1 MGKSSSATTSSFLLW
16 SLLWVAYCKIWYL
29 NHLAISARINGG
41 NRSIWL
47 FLSKTPR
54 KEHPLRRP
62 LPKSPYQSLIQ
73 WLIATPPVEKTTHC
87 PNQPLQVKACQ
98 NENILVTART
108 THSRWGGH
116 AAPTRMCIDLHAGY
130 SFSCLLWNHNVYL
143 VVEQISGPLNR
154 FS

>member
-16 SLLWVAYCKIWYL
+16 SLLWLRIARFGTLI
-29 NHLAISARINGG
+29 ISRFLRVSTAGIGLYG
-41 NRSIWL
+41 F
-47 FLSKTPR
+47 FLSKNPR

-143 VVEQISGPLNR
+143 VVEQISGLLNR